1 VPTLHDGSIEQL
13 DEVECRRLLGTTR
26 LGRLSFTDGALPAIL
41 PVAFAVHDG
50 SVFIPARWNSFPLSA
65 VRGAVVALGVDSYR
79 DAVGAGWSV
88 TAVGPARVIRH
99 PDAVAEVDALDL
111 LPADGTTTGGYVAM
125 QLALLRGWRTD
136 GPGPIDR

>member
-1 VPTLHDGSIEQL
+1 VPTIHDGPIEQL
-13 DEVECRRLLGTTR
+13 DEVGCRRLLGSAR
-26 LGRLSFTDGALPAIL
+26 VGRLSFTDGALPAIL

-50 SVFIPARWNSFPLSA
+50 SVFIPARRNTFLLSA

-88 TAVGPARVIRH
+88 TAVGPARAVRH

-111 LPADGTTTGGYVAM
+111 LPADGTTSGGDVAVK
-125 QLALLRGWRTD
+125 LALLRGWRTD
-136 GPGPIDR
+136 GAGSIDR